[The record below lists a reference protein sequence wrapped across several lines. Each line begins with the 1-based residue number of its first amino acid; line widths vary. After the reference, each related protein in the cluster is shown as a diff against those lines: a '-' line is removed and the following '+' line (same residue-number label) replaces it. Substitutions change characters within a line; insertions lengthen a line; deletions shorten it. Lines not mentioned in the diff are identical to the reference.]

1 MSSEIRKRRILER
14 CRHAFLTWI
23 YSDDDDNNEEDR
35 LKCRKPKSIKNI
47 DGISIGGGNGGVI
60 GGSGAIKNGTNGSSS
75 DGQHDDGDTA
85 TSTTSSGNGLRRILV
100 SPSTAITSNLNVD
113 ILEIPQGKHLIH
125 NISHGVE
132 CYYVIQGSGTYSYS
146 NVHSNSL
153 LDRAID
159 DGEDA
164 TDITAVKNLEYAI
177 CEGEAFVVDHGRYA
191 YTFVSDCMKFPL
203 LSYLLNALFLFVSF
217 FPSPILF
224 CRSSFDTMHT

>member
-75 DGQHDDGDTA
+75 NGQHDDGDTA

-125 NISHGVE
+125 NISYGVE

-164 TDITAVKNLEYAI
+164 TDKNLEYAI

-191 YTFVSDCMKFPL
+191 YAFVSDCLKFPL